1 MTGNVHLV
9 RVMKTKVYALVIDQE
24 HVKKMM
30 IVDLISALFRM
41 RFIWEISF
49 VLRSAQSRSHVEMGL
64 FRKVK
69 SANTEIIRVADA
81 QKSASLSDRIFA
93 ATVM

>member
-9 RVMKTKVYALVIDQE
+9 RAMKTKGFARGTDRVHANM
-24 HVKKMM
+24 MM
-30 IVDLISALFRM
+30 IVVLMNALFRM